1 MINPMDTFKSQEG
14 ELYITGPLYPY
25 IPDTR
30 QDDYLNGL
38 IETGNEI
45 TRLSILE
52 QESEKSFIAYK
63 LQEDLAQTLAATK
76 LYLEYAEQSGD
87 DKNQLIRQSK
97 DAISTVI
104 DEITYLCRAI
114 VPTTMKK
121 NQPGELLADMITEW
135 EIRNK
140 TSLDFECQADLEHFN
155 SDTTLALFRIIQHQL
170 RLASYSQA
178 PKVGI
183 LITEDDG
190 LHLYFKME
198 ELMLAYSDPQKEF
211 FIKNIA
217 ARVEIAG
224 GQMDRGDKKSAKDTM
239 HIFLPYS
246 FLGMVS

>member
-1 MINPMDTFKSQEG
+1 MDAFKSQEG
-14 ELYITGPLYPY
+14 KLYITGPLYPY
-25 IPDTR
+25 LPDTG
-30 QDDYLNGL
+30 QDDYLSGL

-97 DAISTVI
+97 DAISAVI

-114 VPTTMKK
+114 VPTTMKR

-140 TSLDFECQADLEHFN
+140 TSLDFECRANLEHFN
-155 SDTTLALFRIIQHQL
+155 SDTTLVLFRIIQHQL

-178 PKVGI
+178 PRVGI
-183 LITEDDG
+183 FITEDDG
-190 LHLYFKME
+190 LHLYFEMQ
-198 ELMLAYSDPQKEF
+198 ELKLAYSDPQKDF

-217 ARVEIAG
+217 ARVEMAG
-224 GQMDRGDKKSAKDTM
+224 GKIDREDQLPAKDTM

-246 FLGMVS
+246 YLGMVS